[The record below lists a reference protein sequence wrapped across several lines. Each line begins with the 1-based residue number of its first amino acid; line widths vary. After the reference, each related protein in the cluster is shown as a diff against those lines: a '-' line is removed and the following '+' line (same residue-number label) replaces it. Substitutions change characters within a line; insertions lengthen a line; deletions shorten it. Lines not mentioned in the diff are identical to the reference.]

1 MTDRTRKSFLTGH
14 SPAPILQSRWDGV
27 LTPDQKAWCEARG
40 IALAY
45 DPLQIGWVIAETDSA
60 CPNATPVTPLSWKV
74 KTPGILG
81 FRRWLAADLPRY
93 MGLLSDPEVWRHMHE
108 DWPGTLT
115 QALARDL
122 IDISGLSDHH
132 DVLAATLD
140 GQPIGQMR
148 LAFGTDATS
157 RDTAELSYW
166 LGREHWGQGL
176 GRSLVQRA
184 TRRAFADHAWL
195 YRLVAF
201 VHPDN
206 AASARCLRAAGY
218 HDRGHRDDGWHCF
231 VIYRDG

>member
-1 MTDRTRKSFLTGH
+1 M
-14 SPAPILQSRWDGV
+14 
-27 LTPDQKAWCEARG
+27 TPDQKAWCAARD

-45 DPLQIGWVIAETDSA
+45 DPLQIGWVIAEADTACLRSA
-60 CPNATPVTPLSWKV
+60 PVPPLSWKV
-74 KTPGILG
+74 KAPGALG
-81 FRRWLAADLPRY
+81 FRRWHAADVSLY
-93 MGLLSDPEVWRHMHE
+93 MRLLSDPEVWRHMHE

-140 GQPIGQMR
+140 GHPIGQMR
-148 LAFGTDATS
+148 LAFGPDAS
-157 RDTAELSYW
+157 GRDTAELSYW
-166 LGREHWGQGL
+166 LGRDHWGRGL
-176 GRSLVQRA
+176 GRDLVHRA

-206 AASARCLRAAGY
+206 AASARCLCGAGY
-218 HDRGHRDDGWHCF
+218 HDRGHRDDGWRCF
-231 VIYRDG
+231 VIYRED